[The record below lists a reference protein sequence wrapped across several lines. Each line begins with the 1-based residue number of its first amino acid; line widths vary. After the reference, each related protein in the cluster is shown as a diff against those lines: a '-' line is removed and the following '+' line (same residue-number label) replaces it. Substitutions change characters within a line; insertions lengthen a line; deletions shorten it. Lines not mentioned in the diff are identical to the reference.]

1 MKISVKSRPLALV
14 SRNAVIEPICFGSI
28 MLYIYLL
35 TSSHGQVLPS
45 CFLRLSRTALRASEQ
60 EENPIVT
67 RAREADPRE
76 VDLEKV
82 VREAEEADDERL
94 ARELTSEYDDISE
107 SIALAAVR
115 DAEENNPEAM
125 KSEKCFQ
132 RKAI

>member
-1 MKISVKSRPLALV
+1 M
-14 SRNAVIEPICFGSI
+14 
-28 MLYIYLL
+28 
-35 TSSHGQVLPS
+35 
-45 CFLRLSRTALRASEQ
+45 RTCRTRLRAEP

-115 DAEENNPEAM
+115 DAEENNPEAGAA
-125 KSEKCFQ
+125 F
-132 RKAI
+132 

>member
-1 MKISVKSRPLALV
+1 M
-14 SRNAVIEPICFGSI
+14 
-28 MLYIYLL
+28 
-35 TSSHGQVLPS
+35 
-45 CFLRLSRTALRASEQ
+45 
-60 EENPIVT
+60 T

-115 DAEENNPEAM
+115 DAEENNPEAGAA
-125 KSEKCFQ
+125 F
-132 RKAI
+132 